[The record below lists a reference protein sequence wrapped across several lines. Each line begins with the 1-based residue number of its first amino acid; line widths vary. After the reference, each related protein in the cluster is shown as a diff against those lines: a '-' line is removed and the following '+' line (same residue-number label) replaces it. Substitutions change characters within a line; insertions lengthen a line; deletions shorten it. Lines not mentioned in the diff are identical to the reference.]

1 MRCLHIVHTEH
12 IVHIWARYL
21 LWISRRRHAC
31 TWLVLSSSTTTLA
44 IFAHSLIP
52 WPPHSGLFHRFRTHQ
67 WDPWDSQWAV
77 GFNVAIENRDIPQFR
92 AIDRSAREPICLFM
106 RSARLRWLAAKKPVD
121 RRRILDSV
129 KLRAKRSP
137 GQGKCGY
144 VRRVVSRGD
153 WLQHMQNS
161 TDNRMNRK
169 TTFSESGNSQK
180 YICWLFWKPEVYQCL
195 HSRAGEWG
203 SSGEDN
209 RRRFVERRTPRR
221 CLICPIKR
229 RRPASSSPVSES
241 FHPLSGWRT
250 TLLMMVRKNEEKEKY
265 LKTHT
270 KETSLNSRRKRRRR
284 RKHWVFERW

>member
-1 MRCLHIVHTEH
+1 MKPLQEMYHMSSCQATLSTFTVSHISWTVCC
-12 IVHIWARYL
+12 
-21 LWISRRRHAC
+21 AC
-31 TWLVLSSSTTTLA
+31 TLCTLEDVIYFEFLVGVTHAPVLSSSTTTLA

-169 TTFSESGNSQK
+169 TKFSES
-180 YICWLFWKPEVYQCL
+180 
-195 HSRAGEWG
+195 
-203 SSGEDN
+203 
-209 RRRFVERRTPRR
+209 
-221 CLICPIKR
+221 
-229 RRPASSSPVSES
+229 
-241 FHPLSGWRT
+241 
-250 TLLMMVRKNEEKEKY
+250 
-265 LKTHT
+265 
-270 KETSLNSRRKRRRR
+270 
-284 RKHWVFERW
+284 

>member
-1 MRCLHIVHTEH
+1 MQNCPHNIKLSFCLKKDSTIQLEVGALPAGKCITCIHVEPHWTHLLYLWLSWTVWHVHIVCTHCAHWAHSAHWARYLLWISYTVWHVH

-169 TTFSESGNSQK
+169 TKFSES
-180 YICWLFWKPEVYQCL
+180 
-195 HSRAGEWG
+195 
-203 SSGEDN
+203 
-209 RRRFVERRTPRR
+209 
-221 CLICPIKR
+221 
-229 RRPASSSPVSES
+229 
-241 FHPLSGWRT
+241 
-250 TLLMMVRKNEEKEKY
+250 
-265 LKTHT
+265 
-270 KETSLNSRRKRRRR
+270 
-284 RKHWVFERW
+284 